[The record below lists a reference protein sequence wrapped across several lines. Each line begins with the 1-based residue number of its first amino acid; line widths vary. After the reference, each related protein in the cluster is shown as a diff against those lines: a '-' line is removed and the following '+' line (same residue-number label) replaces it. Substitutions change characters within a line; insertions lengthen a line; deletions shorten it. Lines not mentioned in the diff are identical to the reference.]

1 MPTISPIL
9 PNDGESI
16 DASDVNNP
24 FNTIIGLLNGNLD
37 EQNIKPGSLS
47 WNVMSNFQNQ
57 IPSAALQ
64 DGANLGKF
72 KKDANISFISEGLIW
87 SQVTGLNASMT
98 AGKYYSNTGNII
110 SITAISSKTFNSNKD
125 TYIYVGQNGTIN
137 YGSVDNNAARPSL
150 PANSSWLAKVVT
162 NDSAIT
168 YIADMRQ
175 TQLVGAH
182 NIDFKAIF
190 AAKSYNENQT
200 VGNVF
205 FQTGW
210 TQFIGNVNPASN
222 KRFVAPVVFPQN
234 FSKVYSV
241 LCCFIGYKIG
251 SAATKMAEFNNV
263 VGEGNVVEPADIAG
277 TGFNIVASS
286 RGGMGAAWHGVTWFA
301 VGEA

>member
-9 PNDGESI
+9 PNDGEAI

-110 SITAISSKTFNSNKD
+110 SITAISSKVFDTNKD

-137 YGSVDNNAARPSL
+137 YSSVDNNAARPSL
-150 PANSSWLAKVVT
+150 PANSNWLAKVVT
-162 NDSAIT
+162 NDSTIT
-168 YIADMRQ
+168 SVIDMRQ
-175 TQLVGAH
+175 TQLVAAH
-182 NIDFKAIF
+182 NIDFATMQFGSLVQVENKSITLPRNVDTVVLTYSLNQRAI
-190 AAKSYNENQT
+190 AMISASDLTNKINILANGT
-200 VGNVF
+200 V
-205 FQTGW
+205 
-210 TQFIGNVNPASN
+210 IGYISGSGTVTVPINNG
-222 KRFVAPVVFPQN
+222 
-234 FSKVYSV
+234 SKVS
-241 LCCFIGYKIG
+241 IQN
-251 SAATKMAEFNNV
+251 T
-263 VGEGNVVEPADIAG
+263 IAPS
-277 TGFNIVASS
+277 TSLWLRVSYIT
-286 RGGMGAAWHGVTWFA
+286 M
-301 VGEA
+301 